1 MWLFYEDFLYN
12 LSGTIKDFFVLLVTD
27 LCIGFH
33 SLHGWELMIGFVY
46 KDFGFTRNDQN
57 SNSCFYFSGYSRY
70 TNFKHWCGLSF
81 QHKNNET
88 HI

>member
-1 MWLFYEDFLYN
+1 MWLFYEDFLDN

-33 SLHGWELMIGFVY
+33 SLHGWELMIGSVY
-46 KDFGFTRNDQN
+46 EDFGFVHNDQILV
-57 SNSCFYFSGYSRY
+57 STFPVILDAS
-70 TNFKHWCGLSF
+70 FKHWCGLSF

>member
-1 MWLFYEDFLYN
+1 VVIYEEFLYN
-12 LSGTIKDFFVLLVTD
+12 INSTIKDFSILLVTD

-33 SLHGWELMIGFVY
+33 SSHGWELMIGFVY
-46 KDFGFTRNDQN
+46 DDFGFTHNDQILV
-57 SNSCFYFSGYSRY
+57 SIFRVILEI
-70 TNFKHWCGLSF
+70 NFKHWCGLSF